1 MQASAKRRPESR
13 FTLVRAEPAPAAVS
27 ATHDGA
33 VELLL
38 ESGWRLPIRPGVD
51 AAALRTVLS
60 ALAPRVPV
68 LGFELFQPEAL
79 QAAAVARDARGPP
92 RPHEIAVRLPWS
104 AVGHSRRHPG
114 PGEADPVLLL
124 SLPVRCVSIPVGV

>member
-92 RPHEIAVRLPWS
+92 R
-104 AVGHSRRHPG
+104 RHPG